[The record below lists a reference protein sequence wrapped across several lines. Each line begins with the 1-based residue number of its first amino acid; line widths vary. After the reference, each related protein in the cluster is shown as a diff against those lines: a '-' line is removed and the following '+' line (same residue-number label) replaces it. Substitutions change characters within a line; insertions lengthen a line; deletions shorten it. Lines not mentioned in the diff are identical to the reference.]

1 MRERAR
7 GASFVDLGFRPD
19 DGKMDATI
27 ERECSA
33 LGGLFQQIVTDMKVR
48 DVFTVLL
55 DSAEYSSYFDILCLV
70 GRDLD
75 LKSGPFNLHRY

>member
-1 MRERAR
+1 M
-7 GASFVDLGFRPD
+7 FLVDPGFRPD

-48 DVFTVLL
+48 DGLL
-55 DSAEYSSYFDILCLV
+55 GSTD
-70 GRDLD
+70 
-75 LKSGPFNLHRY
+75 